1 MPIPPHEPKTLSAAR
16 ETIKSL
22 RAQLAGHGP
31 PAGTKPIP
39 KTPPGPAPNPDP
51 SRPGSPGTNSLLDLS
66 KLPPSTFADV
76 LARCENRTL
85 KHLLSLETAKP
96 GPKQDGSVVARLY
109 REIKKRGRSA

>member
-16 ETIKSL
+16 DVIKSL

-51 SRPGSPGTNSLLDLS
+51 SRPGSPGTNRLIDLS
-66 KLPPSTFADV
+66 SMAPAQFTDFLS
-76 LARCENRTL
+76 RCENRTL

-96 GPKQDGSVVARLY
+96 GKEQDEHVVAKLY
-109 REIKKRGRSA
+109 TEIKKRGRSA